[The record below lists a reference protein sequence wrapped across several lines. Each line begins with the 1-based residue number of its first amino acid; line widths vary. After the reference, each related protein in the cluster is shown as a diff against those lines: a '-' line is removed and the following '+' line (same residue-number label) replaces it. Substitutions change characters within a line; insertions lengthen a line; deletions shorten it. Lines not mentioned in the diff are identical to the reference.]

1 VEAPGTETTLLF
13 AACMK
18 AEMHA
23 LGAPIGSGL

>member
-1 VEAPGTETTLLF
+1 VEAPGSETTLLF

-23 LGAPIGSGL
+23 LGQQIESAL